1 MTTIKDCQTA
11 FAHYLETHRFTQ
23 EPTNL
28 YEPVNYIMD
37 LGGKRI
43 RPALVLLAHSLFAD
57 HIEAALPAAMS
68 VEVFHNFSLV
78 HDDIMD
84 EAPVRRGQPTLHQK
98 YGLPAGILSGDVML
112 IHAGQFLTQC
122 KPESAIGTLVRVFNS
137 MAIEVCE
144 GQQMDMDFEKE
155 LNCTIPMY
163 LKMIELKTG
172 ALIGAS
178 LELGAVIAGAS
189 ESDVQQLR
197 AFGRKLGIAFQLQD
211 DYLDTFGDPEKFGK
225 KPGGDIVRNKKTF
238 LVLKAAELANPEQKL
253 ELDAWMGSTDHNET
267 TKIAAV
273 VKLFQTLG
281 VQEETRSIMTRFH
294 EEALAHLAA
303 VQTPEMKKK
312 GLLDLSD
319 MLFNRDF

>member
-1 MTTIKDCQTA
+1 MLTIKDCQMA
-11 FAHYLETHRFTQ
+11 FADYLAAHRFTQ
-23 EPTNL
+23 EPRNL

-43 RPALVLLAHSLFAD
+43 RPALVLLAHGLFSDAS
-57 HIEAALPAAMS
+57 EPALPAAMA
-68 VEVFHNFSLV
+68 VEIFHNFSLV

-84 EAPVRRGQPTLHQK
+84 EAPVRRGKPTLHEK

-112 IHAGQFLTQC
+112 ILAGQFLTRC
-122 KPESAIGTLVRVFNS
+122 EPASRTGALVRVFNE

-144 GQQMDMDFEKE
+144 GQQLDMDFEQDF
-155 LNCTIPMY
+155 NCTLPLY

-178 LELGAVIAGAS
+178 LELGAMVAGA
-189 ESDVQQLR
+189 EPSDLFHLR
-197 AFGRKLGIAFQLQD
+197 SFGRKLGIAFQLQD

-238 LVLKAAELANPEQKL
+238 LVLRAAELANAAQKTA
-253 ELDAWMGSTDHNET
+253 LDQWMGSIHPNESE
-267 TKIAAV
+267 KVAAV
-273 VKLFQTLG
+273 MDIFTALDI
-281 VQEETRSIMTRFH
+281 QEETRRAMTQYH
-294 EEALAHLAA
+294 EEALGHLKA
-303 VQTPEMKKK
+303 VQTTDHKKE
-312 GLLDLSD
+312 GLLELSE

>member
-1 MTTIKDCQTA
+1 MLTIKDCQMA
-11 FAHYLETHRFTQ
+11 FADYLAAHRFTQ
-23 EPTNL
+23 KPHNL

-43 RPALVLLAHSLFAD
+43 RPALVLLAHGLFSD
-57 HIEAALPAAMS
+57 EFKPALPAAMA
-68 VEVFHNFSLV
+68 VEIFHNFSLV

-84 EAPVRRGQPTLHQK
+84 EAPVRRGKPTLHEK

-112 IHAGQFLTQC
+112 ILAGQFLTRCQ
-122 KPESAIGTLVRVFNS
+122 PETSTGALVRVFNE

-144 GQQMDMDFEKE
+144 GQQMDMDFEQD
-155 LNCTIPMY
+155 LQCTLPQY

-178 LELGAVIAGAS
+178 LELGARVAGAGS
-189 ESDVQQLR
+189 SDLFHLR
-197 AFGRKLGIAFQLQD
+197 SFGRKLGIAFQLQD

-238 LVLKAAELANPEQKL
+238 LVLRAAELANASQKAA
-253 ELDAWMGSTDHNET
+253 LDQWMASVDFNESE
-267 TKIAAV
+267 KVAAV
-273 VKLFQTLG
+273 MDLFTALG
-281 VQEETRSIMTRFH
+281 IEEETRRTMTQYHR
-294 EEALAHLAA
+294 EALEHLEA
-303 VQTPEMKKK
+303 VQTTDIKKE
-312 GLLDLSD
+312 GLLELSE